1 MEYAIK
7 IGNKYFKEF
16 IYDENINSKGRFTGG
31 ATRIGNYETGDIID
45 ILLTE
50 DIELTLTRRSLADKI
65 QLIYDI
71 DKFKKQKVGIIP
83 INNI

>member
-7 IGNKYFKEF
+7 IGDKYFKEF

-31 ATRIGNYETGDIID
+31 ATSMGNYGTGDLID
-45 ILLTE
+45 IELTNE
-50 DIELTLTRRSLADKI
+50 IELTLTRRSLADKI

-71 DKFKKQKVGIIP
+71 DKFKQQQVGIIP
-83 INNI
+83 VNN